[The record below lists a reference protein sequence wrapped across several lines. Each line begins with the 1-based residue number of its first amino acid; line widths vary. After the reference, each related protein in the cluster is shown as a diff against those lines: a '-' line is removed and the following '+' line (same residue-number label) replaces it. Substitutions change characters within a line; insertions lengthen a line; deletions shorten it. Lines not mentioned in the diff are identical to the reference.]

1 MEYMII
7 NNAAESDEYPEPGT
21 AEFGEMMGHW
31 MAYNQ
36 MLIDNGHWIG
46 GASLAPSATATS
58 VAKSGD
64 SVTVTDGP
72 FAETK
77 EQIGG
82 FYLIEA
88 ADLDEAIRLAQLM
101 PMDDVVFEIRPIAFR
116 PDA

>member
-1 MEYMII
+1 MDYLIMNHTVEVEGP
-7 NNAAESDEYPEPGT
+7 APGT
-21 AEFGEMMGHW
+21 PEFQEIMGKW

-46 GASLAPSATATS
+46 GGSLTPSSAATS

-64 SVTVTDGP
+64 SVKVTDGP

-82 FYLIEA
+82 YYIIKA
-88 ADLDEAIRLAQLM
+88 DDLDEAIRLAQAM
-101 PMDDVVFEIRPIAFR
+101 PADDVVFEIRPIAFR